1 MAHFFIS
8 RVAQNFIDKR
18 TVMQIKREFPQL
30 QLSERYLRQLAKSG
44 EIPTVQAGNKILINV
59 DKLFDF
65 LNGDLH

>member
-1 MAHFFIS
+1 MNN
-8 RVAQNFIDKR
+8 QNPKIPRMR

-44 EIPTVQAGNKILINV
+44 EIPAVQAGNKILINV
-59 DKLFDF
+59 DKLFDY